1 MSVLLSGDNQPD
13 PIVGHSAVA
22 LEFSCP
28 HCRKPLT
35 ADAEHAGAAIR
46 CAACGQRVTIPRP
59 PAVEE
64 EPEKLKLSVGRGA
77 DGEVDMTPMIDCVFL
92 LLIFFLVT
100 AAFALQKSKELPAP
114 EQEKSTQARTVE
126 EIESDDDY
134 IIVRIDQN
142 SDIWMESS
150 QIPSQQ
156 DLLIKLREALEKPR
170 SQGKRSPTNL
180 LVLANGDAVLEVVVS
195 VLDAGTAVGI
205 EHVRLAQN
213 DEEF

>member
-1 MSVLLSGDNQPD
+1 MSVLLLGDNQLD
-13 PIVGHSAVA
+13 PIIGRPAVA
-22 LEFSCP
+22 LEFPCP

-35 ADAEHAGAAIR
+35 ADAEHAGATIR
-46 CAACGQRVTIPRP
+46 CAACGQKVTIPRP
-59 PAVEE
+59 PVVEE
-64 EPEKLKLSVGRGA
+64 EPEAVKLSVGRGA

-100 AAFALQKSKELPAP
+100 AAFALQKSKELPPP

-126 EIESDDDY
+126 EIEADEDY
-134 IIVRIDQN
+134 IIVRIDRN
-142 SDIWMESS
+142 SDIWMEDS

-156 DLLIKLREALEKPR
+156 DLLIKLRDALEKPR

-180 LVLANGDAVLEVVVS
+180 LVLADGDALLEVVVS